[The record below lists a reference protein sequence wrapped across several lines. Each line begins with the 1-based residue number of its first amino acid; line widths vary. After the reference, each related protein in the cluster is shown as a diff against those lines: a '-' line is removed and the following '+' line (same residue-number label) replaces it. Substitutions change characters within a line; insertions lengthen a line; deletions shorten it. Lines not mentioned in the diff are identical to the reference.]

1 MSYKTAHRFSL
12 MRKTRAVF
20 FMLIILVGMQAY
32 FYFQKT
38 PEVTDF
44 VHYDRALQIQLDS
57 IKKLTSTRKIFPF
70 NPNFITDQRG
80 YFLGMSTSE
89 IDRLHHFRAAN
100 KWIQSAQEFQV
111 VTKVS
116 NAWLS
121 EFSPYFNFPT
131 FENSTKKTKAKEVKL
146 SIDLNTASA
155 KELTVVRGIGAVLS
169 ERIIKYRKRI
179 QGFSSL
185 DQLDE
190 VYGLKPEVLKR
201 LKQQLTLNT
210 PSQIQK
216 IPIDNASLEELM
228 ALPYLTKTEAKKII
242 SLRTKQG
249 TINLVDLAR
258 IEGFGALKIK
268 RLTLY
273 LF

>member
-1 MSYKTAHRFSL
+1 MLCCQVSRFL
-12 MRKTRAVF
+12 
-20 FMLIILVGMQAY
+20 
-32 FYFQKT
+32 
-38 PEVTDF
+38 
-44 VHYDRALQIQLDS
+44 H
-57 IKKLTSTRKIFPF
+57 STRKC
-70 NPNFITDQRG
+70 
-80 YFLGMSTSE
+80 
-89 IDRLHHFRAAN
+89 
-100 KWIQSAQEFQV
+100 
-111 VTKVS
+111 
-116 NAWLS
+116 
-121 EFSPYFNFPT
+121 
-131 FENSTKKTKAKEVKL
+131 
-146 SIDLNTASA
+146 
-155 KELTVVRGIGAVLS
+155 
-169 ERIIKYRKRI
+169 I

-190 VYGLKPEVLKR
+190 VYGLKPEVLEP

-210 PSQIQK
+210 PTQIQK
-216 IPIDNASLEELM
+216 IPIDNANLEELM